1 MLCVM
6 ASNEHQEIVKGL
18 INHFKKIG
26 LTITCAAYEGY
37 DECEKKG
44 RHEPDVVA
52 KDSSGLHYIGEA
64 ETGDSLDD
72 TNTEEQFKDF
82 SNRRMKVSKKDIP
95 FHIGIPKSCEQEL
108 LAKLKELG
116 IEDRKNIFYVTF

>member
-1 MLCVM
+1 M

-18 INHFKKIG
+18 INHLKKKN
-26 LTITCAAYEGY
+26 LTIICAAYEDY

-44 RHEPDVVA
+44 RHEPDVIA

-64 ETGDSLDD
+64 ETCDSLDD
-72 TNTEEQFKDF
+72 TDTEEQFKDF
-82 SNRRMKVSKKDIP
+82 SNRQMVDSKKDVP
-95 FHIGIPKSCEQEL
+95 FYIGIPKSCKQEL

-116 IEDRKNIFYVTF
+116 IEDRDNIYYVTF